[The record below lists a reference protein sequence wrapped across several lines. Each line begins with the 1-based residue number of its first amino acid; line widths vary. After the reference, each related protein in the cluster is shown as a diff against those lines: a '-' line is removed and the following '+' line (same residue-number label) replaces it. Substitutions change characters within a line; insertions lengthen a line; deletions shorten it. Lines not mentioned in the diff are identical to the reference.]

1 MYSWLNDFQSEA
13 SMKKRHALVFVLC
26 VLAGSMVLS
35 CSDDNK
41 SEDVVSAELTVD
53 PSAIQIK
60 EGESKSFTI
69 HYNPSTD
76 LVVTSGNSECVTL
89 DGQDNKIVTTNS
101 DSHVSVNVTAI
112 GQDCTSVITVA
123 DRGDAAISK
132 TIQVTV
138 EATQLEP
145 PVLDK
150 PELIVSPMTLVFDTE
165 GNSPINITYAEKADL
180 LITSL
185 DPDCVKVNDA
195 AAAEITTNAEG
206 KAEVMVM
213 AVGEGCSSI
222 VTVMDKEDST
232 ISKNINIS
240 VLGAGEEMPIL
251 TLTPDSLELVPGG
264 SDTSVANYKMEQSGK
279 PIANKILKL
288 ESTNSACAAPELASV
303 ETDANGNADI
313 KVIAKD
319 GGSCKAMITVKPPMG
334 TSKSINVSV
343 FEGDEPGP
351 VVGNGS
357 LAFDPTSLTIA
368 FSEKTGNIVLNYKDG
383 NGAGVANA
391 NVIFDYDDNCIKS
404 DKLKKAKTD
413 DNGQIAM
420 VLTAQKDDCTTTLT
434 AKSGDLTASADIA
447 VTAKTEFSFTLE
459 TAIDESKYDKIGY
472 LAVGTSDQSCAAI
485 AATEA
490 GLQAAAEAAVE
501 EEAELNGTSPILSTY
516 LMTEVPIARK
526 SVLAVGKA
534 NPSSKA
540 TKAYGCKD
548 ISEADDG
555 QTVHLDLAVV
565 PTEIKGTYDVVTN
578 FDFTDAIQPSGEVLI
593 EKMTGGDWLKL
604 LLDFIDDP
612 GATMM
617 SFIWNNSLEI
627 LNEDEL
633 FKQTLA
639 MYFTSTS
646 QTIML
651 NYFAKVY
658 DDYLKICKIE
668 LDTEKLCSDVIKDEL
683 SPIIDDLSTNMQ
695 LFGRMEIA
703 ETDDVSAINKGNEEF
718 TEVQYIW
725 PFTTN
730 RACVPN
736 AYGKTD
742 VKCRN
747 RMLLAKANDGNVQS
761 VDWTGK
767 WADEKLTINTHSL
780 SFKWAS
786 ILASV
791 ILIEALPTVFDYKS
805 NKNYKGGKYF
815 SAFIEDLGFQ
825 LIVNAYNKKH
835 EEDSD
840 RYPALSNSN
849 TDPCVQA
856 ILAMVSLSFEN
867 ILQKKITASM
877 TVEDYLIT
885 ISNSKVCP
893 VFAKMDDFAWLALAQ
908 IESSDEKPM
917 TLGAKDCALS
927 EVSLAKEY
935 EENPFEGYYT
945 RMGIPDEPVVTA
957 HEVFGEDKKSS
968 SRCTWE
974 LKNGAMDK
982 TVNGLFHSTRI
993 K

>member
-1 MYSWLNDFQSEA
+1 
-13 SMKKRHALVFVLC
+13 MKIRSAFVFVLC
-26 VLAGSMVLS
+26 ALSGSMVLS

-195 AAAEITTNAEG
+195 AVAEITTNAEG

-232 ISKNINIS
+232 ISKNVNIS

-251 TLTPDSLELVPGG
+251 TLTPDSLSLTPGG
-264 SDTSVANYKMEQSGK
+264 SDTAVANYKLEKSGTA
-279 PIANKILKL
+279 IAKKFL
-288 ESTNSACAAPELASV
+288 ELSSTNPACAGPASESV

-434 AKSGDLTASADIA
+434 AKSGDVTASAEIA

-472 LAVGTSDQSCAAI
+472 LTVGTSDLSCAAFADGTGLKKASEDI
-485 AATEA
+485 ATEE
-490 GLQAAAEAAVE
+490 QMDI
-501 EEAELNGTSPILSTY
+501 NGTSPILSTY
-516 LMTEVPIARK
+516 LITEVPIAQK
-526 SVLAVGKA
+526 SVLVVGKA

-668 LDTEKLCSDVIKDEL
+668 LDTEKLCSDVIKDDL

-791 ILIEALPTVFDYKS
+791 VVIEILPAVFDYKG
-805 NKNYKGGKYF
+805 NNNYKAGNYF
-815 SAFIEDLGFQ
+815 SALIDKFGFDL
-825 LIVNAYNKKH
+825 IINAYNKKH
-835 EEDSD
+835 AEDAE
-840 RYPALSNSN
+840 RYPELESG
-849 TDPCVQA
+849 T
-856 ILAMVSLSFEN
+856 
-867 ILQKKITASM
+867 
-877 TVEDYLIT
+877 T
-885 ISNSKVCP
+885 ISSCAKAIEAMAIMVTDSAKSAGSMIVSVADSFVCSYVSELDKYVWDALGKVE
-893 VFAKMDDFAWLALAQ
+893 ASTDNAL
-908 IESSDEKPM
+908 
-917 TLGAKDCALS
+917 TLEAKDCALS
-927 EVSLAKEY
+927 EASLVEG
-935 EENPFEGYYT
+935 ENPFDGMYT
-945 RMGIPDEPVVTA
+945 RMGTPDDPVVTA
-957 HEVFGEDKKSS
+957 HEVFGEDKKFS

-974 LKNGAMDK
+974 LKIGSMDEPMK
-982 TVNGLFHSTRI
+982 GLFHTIRT